1 MDGLNIRL
9 DIAEEKIDELR
20 TDQQKQ
26 IKTQRK
32 TLKKKENAGNMR

>member
-32 TLKKKENAGNMR
+32 TLKKKRMQEI